1 MYEALH
7 RLLISKME
15 TSYKND
21 QEKHQMI
28 ASCEEEISSL
38 SDDISA
44 ETFSYLADTESFRS
58 YNNLLADYKVNL
70 SANGGLAKFWLSFLD
85 MVELLLNIIYACRA
99 GKWELLLECIK
110 DVVAR
115 VCI

>member
-99 GKWELLLECIK
+99 GKWELLLN
-110 DVVAR
+110 V
-115 VCI
+115 